1 MASQSNPSDPLDESA
16 ASSLTVI
23 PVLSV
28 SDPVGPH
35 SALSDKIFWGA
46 YPDVLFAVLIGSRV
60 EGGAHEHSDWDIA
73 VLWRS
78 GEVLE
83 RVGKHEVLRRALA
96 RLLDLEE
103 ARVDL
108 IDLANSGLAMRAVVA
123 EEGRLLFANDE
134 LAWIKYLIRTW
145 RELEDY
151 YWEQSHVA

>member
-1 MASQSNPSDPLDESA
+1 MSGPTFWSA
-16 ASSLTVI
+16 
-23 PVLSV
+23 
-28 SDPVGPH
+28 
-35 SALSDKIFWGA
+35 F
-46 YPDVLFAVLIGSRV
+46 PDVLFAVLIGSRV

-78 GEVLE
+78 GEALE

-108 IDLANSGLAMRAVVA
+108 IDLANSGLAMRAAVA
-123 EEGRLLFANDE
+123 EDGRLLYANDE
-134 LAWIKYLIRTW
+134 LAWAKYLIRTW

-151 YWEQSHVA
+151 YWEQSHAA